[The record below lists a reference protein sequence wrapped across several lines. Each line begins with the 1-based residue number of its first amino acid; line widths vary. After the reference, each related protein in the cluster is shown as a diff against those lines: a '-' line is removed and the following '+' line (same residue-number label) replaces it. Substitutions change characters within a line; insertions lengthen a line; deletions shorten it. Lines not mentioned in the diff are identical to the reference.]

1 MTAEVSMTKDV
12 PLIQDVLAAS
22 GRGPLMTL
30 HNGDLQMLCADV
42 NPVMARLAPSLLRQ
56 ISLTEAL
63 VAVLQT
69 ESVPM
74 TPGALAATGLGPL

>member
-1 MTAEVSMTKDV
+1 MTKDV

-56 ISLTEAL
+56 ISPTEAL
-63 VAVLQT
+63 AAVLQT